1 MGYVEKNVSAESVSV
16 MFDDVGDST
25 DVADDS
31 FGTIVETWDVIV
43 LMLLEG
49 KTRKDDSHSRSFKH
63 IVLIQI

>member
-1 MGYVEKNVSAESVSV
+1 

-43 LMLLEG
+43 LMLMEG
-49 KTRKDDSHSRSFKH
+49 KNKKRRFPFKE
-63 IVLIQI
+63 I

>member
-1 MGYVEKNVSAESVSV
+1 M

-43 LMLLEG
+43 LMLMEG
-49 KTRKDDSHSRSFKH
+49 KTRKEDSHSRRFKH